1 MNFIKE
7 AAVAGQFYPGSK
19 TELEATVRGF
29 LDAADAGQG
38 PGSQGGSQGDPQ
50 GVPKAIIAPHAGYVY
65 SGAIAASAY
74 ARLIPAASIIKRVV
88 LMGPCHRVAV
98 RGLALSSAEVFRT
111 PLGDIPVD
119 LAAATEI
126 LKLPQVE
133 IFDATHA
140 QEHSLEVHLP
150 FLQVVLDEFSLV
162 PLVVGE
168 AASGDVA
175 EVIEALWGGP
185 ETVIVVRDVEISA

>member
-38 PGSQGGSQGDPQ
+38 PGSQGGSQGGPQ

-98 RGLALSSAEVFRT
+98 RGLALSSAEAFRT
-111 PLGDIPVD
+111 SLGDIPVD

-126 LKLPQVE
+126 LK
-133 IFDATHA
+133 
-140 QEHSLEVHLP
+140 
-150 FLQVVLDEFSLV
+150 
-162 PLVVGE
+162 
-168 AASGDVA
+168 
-175 EVIEALWGGP
+175 
-185 ETVIVVRDVEISA
+185 